1 MSNEATQIDHLI
13 ALESERCRC
22 IVEQRYDRLRELLS
36 AKLIHTHTR
45 GNSDDRDSYLA
56 YVGGV
61 IESLALYRESLRV
74 VLHGTHCAVM
84 QGKQINRARRRGH
97 PEEATVEAIVTQTW
111 VLEDDGQWRQAAF
124 HATPLGAPPPAV
136 PR

>member
-1 MSNEATQIDHLI
+1 MSNETDLINHLE
-13 ALESERCRC
+13 ALEAERCRC

-36 AKLIHTHTR
+36 AQLIHTHNR

-61 IESLALYRESLRV
+61 IESLALQREGLRV
-74 VLHGTHCAVM
+74 IVHGGHTAVM

-97 PEEATVEAIVTQTW
+97 SEELTVEAMVTQTW
-111 VLEDDGQWRQAAF
+111 VLEADGQWRQVAF
-124 HATPLGAPPPAV
+124 HACPLGAPPPAV